1 MTYVHLFDILNL
13 VKEVSKISTIQ
24 ERIALLIDE
33 SGMTKTAFAKKL
45 NITQPY
51 VSKLLKNG
59 NPSDRL
65 IEDICEKFEV
75 DEDWLRNGI
84 EPMKAQPETF
94 SLDDFAAQHNATALE
109 KEIIKTYFE
118 IDPVIRKQ
126 IVNHFK
132 EKFMG
137 AGGAPDSPEE
147 LEIMH
152 PPVTGDE
159 NSNAG

>member
-1 MTYVHLFDILNL
+1 MN
-13 VKEVSKISTIQ
+13 
-24 ERIALLIDE
+24 ERIRLLREKKKVSRAAFGERIGV
-33 SGMTKTAFAKKL
+33 SGDVINNLERGRVEAKEHIIKL
-45 NITQPY
+45 IAAEY
-51 VSKLLKNG
+51 GVS
-59 NPSDRL
+59 
-65 IEDICEKFEV
+65 
-75 DEDWLRNGI
+75 EDWLRDGT
-84 EPMKAQPETF
+84 EPMRIQPETF

-109 KEIIKTYFE
+109 REIIKTYFE
-118 IDPVIRKQ
+118 IDSVIRKQ

>member
-1 MTYVHLFDILNL
+1 MLYLTQLR
-13 VKEVSKISTIQ
+13 EVNEINTMQ
-24 ERIALLIDE
+24 ERIALLIEE
-33 SGMTKTAFAKKL
+33 SGMTKTAFAQKL

-51 VSKLLKNG
+51 VSKLLKTG
-59 NPSDRL
+59 SPSDRL
-65 IEDICEKFEV
+65 IEDICEKFEIS
-75 DEDWLRNGI
+75 EEWLRNGT
-84 EPMKAQPETF
+84 EPMRIQPETF
-94 SLDDFAAQHNATALE
+94 SLDAFAAQHNATDLE

-118 IDPVIRKQ
+118 IDPAIRRQ
-126 IVNHFK
+126 ILNHFK
-132 EKFMG
+132 ENLMG

>member
-1 MTYVHLFDILNL
+1 MLYLTQLR
-13 VKEVSKISTIQ
+13 EVNKISTMQ
-24 ERIALLIDE
+24 ERIALLIEE
-33 SGMTKTAFAKKL
+33 SGMTKTAFAQKL

-51 VSKLLKNG
+51 VSKLLKTG
-59 NPSDRL
+59 SPSDRL
-65 IEDICEKFEV
+65 IEDICEKFEIS
-75 DEDWLRNGI
+75 EEWLRNGT
-84 EPMKAQPETF
+84 EPMHIQPETF
-94 SLDDFAAQHNATALE
+94 SLDEFAAQHNATDLE

-118 IDPVIRKQ
+118 IDPAIRRQ
-126 IVNHFK
+126 ILNHFK
-132 EKFMG
+132 ENLMG

>member
-1 MTYVHLFDILNL
+1 MTQGER
-13 VKEVSKISTIQ
+13 VKEIRKTLGLTLDKFG
-24 ERIALLIDE
+24 ERLGLKKSAL
-33 SGMTKTAFAKKL
+33 S
-45 NITQPY
+45 
-51 VSKLLKNG
+51 
-59 NPSDRL
+59 L
-65 IEDICEKFEV
+65 IENGKNILTDGNVLSICREYNVNE
-75 DEDWLRNGI
+75 EWLRDEVG
-84 EPMKAQPETF
+84 PMFAQPDTF

-109 KEIIKTYFE
+109 KEIIKAYFE

-126 IVNHFK
+126 IINHFK

>member
-1 MTYVHLFDILNL
+1 MLYLTQLR
-13 VKEVSKISTIQ
+13 EVNEISTMQ
-24 ERIALLIDE
+24 ERIALLIEE
-33 SGMTKTAFAKKL
+33 SGMTKTAFAQKL

-51 VSKLLKNG
+51 VSKLLKTG
-59 NPSDRL
+59 SPSDRL
-65 IEDICEKFEV
+65 IEDICEKFEIS
-75 DEDWLRNGI
+75 EEWLRNGT
-84 EPMKAQPETF
+84 EPMHIQPETF
-94 SLDDFAAQHNATALE
+94 SLDEFAAQHNATDLE

-118 IDPVIRKQ
+118 IDPAIRRQ
-126 IVNHFK
+126 ILNHFK
-132 EKFMG
+132 ENLMG

>member
-1 MTYVHLFDILNL
+1 MLCLTQLR
-13 VKEVSKISTIQ
+13 EVNEINTLQ
-24 ERIALLIDE
+24 ERIALLIEE
-33 SGMTKTAFAKKL
+33 SGMTKTAFAQKL

-51 VSKLLKNG
+51 VSKLLKTG
-59 NPSDRL
+59 SPSDRL
-65 IEDICEKFEV
+65 IEDICEKFEIS
-75 DEDWLRNGI
+75 EEWLRNGT
-84 EPMKAQPETF
+84 EPMRIQPETF
-94 SLDDFAAQHNATALE
+94 SLDEFAAQHNATDLE

-118 IDPVIRKQ
+118 IDPAIRRQ
-126 IVNHFK
+126 ILNHFK
-132 EKFMG
+132 ENLMG

>member
-1 MTYVHLFDILNL
+1 MTQGERVR
-13 VKEVSKISTIQ
+13 EVRKS
-24 ERIALLIDE
+24 L
-33 SGMTKTAFAKKL
+33 
-45 NITQPY
+45 
-51 VSKLLKNG
+51 
-59 NPSDRL
+59 RL
-65 IEDICEKFEV
+65 TLEKFGDRIGLKKNSLSQIENGKNELTEGNALAICREFNV
-75 DEDWLRNGI
+75 NEKWLKDGDGS
-84 EPMKAQPETF
+84 MFVQPDVF

-118 IDPVIRKQ
+118 IDPAIRKQ

-137 AGGAPDSPEE
+137 AGGVPDSPEE

>member
-1 MTYVHLFDILNL
+1 MLYLTQLR
-13 VKEVSKISTIQ
+13 EVNEINTLQ
-24 ERIALLIDE
+24 ERIALLIEE
-33 SGMTKTAFAKKL
+33 SGMTKTAFAQKL

-51 VSKLLKNG
+51 VSKLLKTG
-59 NPSDRL
+59 SPSDRL
-65 IEDICEKFEV
+65 IEDICEKFEIS
-75 DEDWLRNGI
+75 EEWLRNGT
-84 EPMKAQPETF
+84 EPMRIQPETF
-94 SLDDFAAQHNATALE
+94 SLDEFAAQHNATDLE

-118 IDPVIRKQ
+118 IDPAIRRQ
-126 IVNHFK
+126 ILNHFK
-132 EKFMG
+132 ENLMG

>member
-1 MTYVHLFDILNL
+1 MLYLTQLR
-13 VKEVSKISTIQ
+13 EVNEINTMQ
-24 ERIALLIDE
+24 ERIALLIEE
-33 SGMTKTAFAKKL
+33 SGMTKTAFAQKL

-51 VSKLLKNG
+51 VSKLLKTG
-59 NPSDRL
+59 SPSDRL
-65 IEDICEKFEV
+65 IEDICEKFEIS
-75 DEDWLRNGI
+75 EEWLRNGTK
-84 EPMKAQPETF
+84 PMRIQPETF
-94 SLDDFAAQHNATALE
+94 SLDAFAAQHNATDLE

-118 IDPVIRKQ
+118 IDPAIRRQ
-126 IVNHFK
+126 ILNHFK
-132 EKFMG
+132 ENLMG

>member
-1 MTYVHLFDILNL
+1 MN
-13 VKEVSKISTIQ
+13 KISTMQ
-24 ERIALLIDE
+24 ERIALLIEE
-33 SGMTKTAFAKKL
+33 SGMTKTAFAQKL

-51 VSKLLKNG
+51 VSKLLKTG
-59 NPSDRL
+59 SPSDRL
-65 IEDICEKFEV
+65 IEDICEKFEIS
-75 DEDWLRNGI
+75 EEWLRNGT
-84 EPMKAQPETF
+84 EPMHIQPETF
-94 SLDDFAAQHNATALE
+94 NLDEFAAQHNATDLE

-118 IDPVIRKQ
+118 IDPAIRRQ
-126 IVNHFK
+126 ILNHFK
-132 EKFMG
+132 ENLMG

>member
-1 MTYVHLFDILNL
+1 MN
-13 VKEVSKISTIQ
+13 KISTMQ
-24 ERIALLIDE
+24 ERIALLIEE
-33 SGMTKTAFAKKL
+33 SGMTKTAFAQKL

-51 VSKLLKNG
+51 VSKLLKTG
-59 NPSDRL
+59 SPSDRL
-65 IEDICEKFEV
+65 IEDICEKFEIS
-75 DEDWLRNGI
+75 EEWLLNGT
-84 EPMKAQPETF
+84 EPMHIQPETF
-94 SLDDFAAQHNATALE
+94 SLDEFAAQHNATDLE

-118 IDPVIRKQ
+118 IDPAIRRQ
-126 IVNHFK
+126 ILNHFK
-132 EKFMG
+132 ENLMG

>member
-1 MTYVHLFDILNL
+1 M
-13 VKEVSKISTIQ
+13 Q
-24 ERIALLIDE
+24 ERIALLIEE
-33 SGMTKTAFAKKL
+33 SGMTKTAFAQKL

-51 VSKLLKNG
+51 VSKLLKTG
-59 NPSDRL
+59 SPSDRL
-65 IEDICEKFEV
+65 IEDICEKFEIS
-75 DEDWLRNGI
+75 EEWLRNGT
-84 EPMKAQPETF
+84 EPMRIQPETF
-94 SLDDFAAQHNATALE
+94 SLDEFAAQHNATDLE

-118 IDPVIRKQ
+118 IDPAIRRQ
-126 IVNHFK
+126 ILNHFK
-132 EKFMG
+132 ENLMG

>member
-1 MTYVHLFDILNL
+1 MN
-13 VKEVSKISTIQ
+13 
-24 ERIALLIDE
+24 ERIRLLRE
-33 SGMTKTAFAKKL
+33 KKKL
-45 NITQPY
+45 SRAAFGERIG
-51 VSKLLKNG
+51 VSGDVINNLERGRVEVKDHMIKLIAAEYG
-59 NPSDRL
+59 VS
-65 IEDICEKFEV
+65 
-75 DEDWLRNGI
+75 EDWLRNGT
-84 EPMKAQPETF
+84 EPMRIQPETF

>member
-1 MTYVHLFDILNL
+1 MLYLTQLR
-13 VKEVSKISTIQ
+13 EVNKISTMQ
-24 ERIALLIDE
+24 ERIALLIEE
-33 SGMTKTAFAKKL
+33 SGMTKTAFAQKL

-51 VSKLLKNG
+51 VSKLLKTG
-59 NPSDRL
+59 SPSDRL
-65 IEDICEKFEV
+65 IEDICEKFEIS
-75 DEDWLRNGI
+75 EEWLRNGT
-84 EPMKAQPETF
+84 EPMHIQPETF
-94 SLDDFAAQHNATALE
+94 SLDEFAAQHNVTDLE

-118 IDPVIRKQ
+118 IDPAIRRQ
-126 IVNHFK
+126 ILNHFK
-132 EKFMG
+132 ENLMG

>member
-1 MTYVHLFDILNL
+1 
-13 VKEVSKISTIQ
+13 
-24 ERIALLIDE
+24 
-33 SGMTKTAFAKKL
+33 MTKTAFAQKL

-51 VSKLLKNG
+51 VSKLLKTG
-59 NPSDRL
+59 SPSDRL
-65 IEDICEKFEV
+65 IEDICEKFEIS
-75 DEDWLRNGI
+75 EEWLRNGT
-84 EPMKAQPETF
+84 EPMHIQPETF
-94 SLDDFAAQHNATALE
+94 SLDGFAAQHNATDLE

-118 IDPVIRKQ
+118 IDPAIRRQ
-126 IVNHFK
+126 ILNHFK
-132 EKFMG
+132 ENLMG

>member
-1 MTYVHLFDILNL
+1 MLYLTQLR
-13 VKEVSKISTIQ
+13 EVNEINTMQ
-24 ERIALLIDE
+24 ERIALLIEE
-33 SGMTKTAFAKKL
+33 SGMTKTAFAQKL

-51 VSKLLKNG
+51 VSKLLKTG
-59 NPSDRL
+59 SPSDRL
-65 IEDICEKFEV
+65 IEDICEKFEIS
-75 DEDWLRNGI
+75 EEWLRNGI
-84 EPMKAQPETF
+84 EPMRIQPETF
-94 SLDDFAAQHNATALE
+94 SLDEFAAQHNATDLE

-118 IDPVIRKQ
+118 IDPAIRRQ
-126 IVNHFK
+126 ILNHFK
-132 EKFMG
+132 ENLMG